1 MQDVSS
7 WPEAIYVSVF
17 SFHGIDVHV
26 ASGRVEAA
34 LHSVSYVE
42 VALEMK

>member
-1 MQDVSS
+1 MQNVSS
-7 WPEAIYVSVF
+7 WPEAMYVPVF
-17 SFHGIDVHV
+17 SFHSIVVHV
-26 ASGRVEAA
+26 ASGRVEGA